1 MKTAPL
7 VLDTV
12 SRSANL
18 SPVFA
23 ANARA
28 ASSCDSPN
36 RLMPSACT
44 SLSFGHVVEVFC
56 TQNDTSGGSS
66 DTGTNVLAAKPSR
79 TPLISAA
86 IAMMPEGKWP
96 KASRREVGVSLSGRF
111 TGLHSRRR
119 NFVVLTLPAGR
130 YNLCAARHVSV
141 GGCNVRMCAQ
151 PALPGIAAIHR
162 EDRI

>member
-7 VLDTV
+7 LLDTV
-12 SRSANL
+12 SRSANR

-56 TQNDTSGGSS
+56 TQNDTNGGSS

-79 TPLISAA
+79 TPSISAA
-86 IAMMPEGKWP
+86 IAITPDGKGP
-96 KASRREVGVSLSGRF
+96 KASRREEGVRFSGEF
-111 TGLHSRRR
+111 TGLHFRVGEDFRESKAYSPGVTSC
-119 NFVVLTLPAGR
+119 VVPVT
-130 YNLCAARHVSV
+130 
-141 GGCNVRMCAQ
+141 
-151 PALPGIAAIHR
+151 
-162 EDRI
+162 